1 MLPLKYLQTDKEI
14 RIRTFT
20 VILISSI
27 TKAYFIRPSI
37 SPTWI
42 LQKLVHVRSN
52 RCTFLWVVN
61 ASLPARS
68 SGSEGSLLKSWHF
81 SESIQIKFLK
91 KTFHTFSLKNSPRSS
106 PSQYFLLKHFLI
118 DYNMLSTVT
127 PPNAL
132 TLVTFSQHPELA
144 KKMLALPVFSWEE
157 IWGIYLVLPSSVMFL
172 EPFLPLLMLWQHHQ
186 MVPWSCPGGPGEGAA
201 WGLNQVLWIRNRIF
215 CRWFTF
221 IFSCLCLPWSHFCDE
236 TVFSPSASKQNQT
249 DLWKMLKDHHGIHV
263 SLHWC
268 DCVVPRAW
276 VAPAA
281 QVHVA
286 DLQLLLVLHR
296 ATDISVLKCD
306 HSSPRPCLPFPVWFP
321 EQLPS
326 GLLCVPLFFQAGVGI
341 SFPSKA
347 NKSK

>member
-61 ASLPARS
+61 ASLSARS

-186 MVPWSCPGGPGEGAA
+186 MVPLSCPGGPGEG
-201 WGLNQVLWIRNRIF
+201 QPEHSTRF
-215 CRWFTF
+215 FESETE
-221 IFSCLCLPWSHFCDE
+221 FSADGSLSFSLVSVCLE
-236 TVFSPSASKQNQT
+236 VISAMR
-249 DLWKMLKDHHGIHV
+249 L
-263 SLHWC
+263 
-268 DCVVPRAW
+268 
-276 VAPAA
+276 
-281 QVHVA
+281 
-286 DLQLLLVLHR
+286 
-296 ATDISVLKCD
+296 
-306 HSSPRPCLPFPVWFP
+306 SSPR
-321 EQLPS
+321 QL
-326 GLLCVPLFFQAGVGI
+326 
-341 SFPSKA
+341 A
-347 NKSK
+347 NKIKQICGRCSKIIMASMCHCTDVTVWCPGPGWLQQPKYMLLTCNYCWSCTEPLI